1 MTRCISQGNLRG
13 GAILYSLYIMIKNE
27 IGEREIRV
35 KKGKLWSRALFIS
48 SQTLLFLSLENKP
61 SGFDTVNDR
70 NCSRDELALG
80 FGSLNFNRKAVG

>member
-61 SGFDTVNDR
+61 FGFDTVNDR
-70 NCSRDELALG
+70 NCSRGELALG